1 MPDAITD
8 LELILDRLSNLA
20 PANREISLY
29 LRQTHIGAIRRR
41 YSPIDKK
48 PWARLKP
55 STVRQKQVKPRS
67 PGATT
72 LEKSLY
78 TRSDGNS
85 VTVGYTSPIAA
96 YQNAGYRVPA
106 RTIVPKSKGAL
117 YWAGAAHPVAKV
129 RQPAFSVVA
138 RPNLGYGEVDLQEFE
153 RIIDRH
159 LGVTR

>member
-1 MPDAITD
+1 MSNAITD
-8 LELILDRLSNLA
+8 LQLIIDRLSKLA
-20 PANREISLY
+20 PANREFSLY

-48 PWARLKP
+48 PWAKLKP
-55 STVRQKQVKPRS
+55 STVMQKKAKPRLS
-67 PGATT
+67 GATT

-78 TRSDGNS
+78 TRSDAHS
-85 VTVGYTSPIAA
+85 VTVGYSSPIAA

-117 YWAGAAHPVAKV
+117 YWAGAAHPVSKV

-138 RPNLGYGEVDLQEFE
+138 RPNIGYGEADLQEFE
-153 RIIDRH
+153 KIIDRY
-159 LGVTR
+159 LGVRR